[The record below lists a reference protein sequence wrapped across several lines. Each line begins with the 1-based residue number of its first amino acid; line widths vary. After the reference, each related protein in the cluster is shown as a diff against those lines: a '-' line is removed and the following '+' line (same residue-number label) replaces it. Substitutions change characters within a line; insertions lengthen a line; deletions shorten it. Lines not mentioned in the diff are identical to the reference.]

1 MAQPDT
7 TKELDFLIHE
17 ACQDS
22 SQLLAQAMQEGI
34 HILFKRHVTEAY
46 IEKRID
52 HGQALSLLG
61 VEEMSTIDY
70 AWHAIEQDIAW
81 GMNNG

>member
-17 ACQDS
+17 AGQDS
-22 SQLLAQAMQEGI
+22 SRLLAQAMQEGI
-34 HILFKRHVTEAY
+34 HILFKRHVTEAHMDN
-46 IEKRID
+46 RID
-52 HGQALSLLG
+52 HDQAFPLRG
-61 VEEMSTIDY
+61 VEEMSAIDY
-70 AWHAIEQDIAW
+70 AWHAIEKDIAW